1 MSKKKWMSSL
11 LAAALAFTTVFST
24 GSAVKADGNNTSAD
38 KITVF
43 VAAEGKD
50 AAGNEVNTGKLPV
63 QVEEGSTADVAL
75 KEALSSRNI
84 SCDIVES
91 SWGPYLNGIGSITAP
106 ADYERLLVIL
116 CKWRLFTI
124 RNWPDCFEG

>member
-63 QVEEGSTADVAL
+63 HWKYYGTEGL
-75 KEALSSRNI
+75 H
-84 SCDIVES
+84 
-91 SWGPYLNGIGSITAP
+91 
-106 ADYERLLVIL
+106 ERLLVLL